1 MTEPLSGIRVL
12 EMATA
17 IQGPGA
23 AMYLADMGA
32 EVIKVEPPLGDGSRY
47 HRGANNTL
55 PMDAMG
61 AQFISMNRG
70 KRSVCVDFHTELG
83 RSVVERL
90 LGADA
95 TYS

>member
-23 AMYLADMGA
+23 AMFLGDMGA
-32 EVIKVEPPLGDGSRY
+32 EVIKVEPPVGDGSRY

-55 PMDAMG
+55 PPEAMG
-61 AQFISMNRG
+61 SQFISMNRG
-70 KRSVCVDFHTELG
+70 KRSVCIDYNTELG
-83 RSVVERL
+83 RASL
-90 LGADA
+90 NGCSASA
-95 TYS
+95 TYF